1 MEDKL
6 EDLVGALLTTT
17 ISSDDIVLKI
27 TNILQELDIKFY
39 SKFISE
45 NFDSLSILEHWTW
58 KMLSKDSYQWL
69 EQPKYI
75 KLFKSLALF
84 NKNLIFISNEIDTDK
99 KGSLL
104 IAETTNIID
113 DIFEQIET
121 ITDGNSLYFTIISL
135 WFDNLSYLISEY
147 TQFIKSS
154 IITNINFTIASKFVM
169 TDQYKFYLTQL
180 KRSQISQSIFTTK
193 QLFYIKTCSF
203 SLSSFFFCKK
213 QTFPFTSDDILR
225 YLAQDYLEIVHL
237 HSFNIQSWSK
247 ELLSCITHL
256 INFINTCYWWCG
268 DKEKRIK
275 ILLSSEEISYDHVQ
289 SVIRMLSYKPFHS
302 QIQIHRSNDE
312 TVLLDTILG
321 FLILI
326 SDINGFICFM
336 RVKTNL
342 VDILLPL
349 AETGGNDRINICAY
363 IMLGEIVSDE
373 RLQEFK
379 ITDNLCAYFFYVLQ
393 QAWHHP
399 AQKFQRASVQ
409 QLLRGK
415 IILFSESIGSTF
427 F

>member
-6 EDLVGALLTTT
+6 EDLVGALTTT
-17 ISSDDIVLKI
+17 ISSDDIILKL
-27 TNILQELDIKFY
+27 TNLLQELDIKFY

-45 NFDSLSILEHWTW
+45 NFDSLYTLEQWTW
-58 KMLSKDSYQWL
+58 KLLSKDSYQWL
-69 EQPKYI
+69 EQPNYF
-75 KLFKSLALF
+75 KLFTNLALF
-84 NKNLIFISNEIDTDK
+84 NKNLIFISDEIDADK
-99 KGSLL
+99 KASLL
-104 IAETTNIID
+104 IAETTDTID
-113 DIFEQIET
+113 DIFEQIEQ
-121 ITDGNSLYFTIISL
+121 ITDENNLYFTIISL

-154 IITNINFTIASKFVM
+154 IINNINFIIASKFVM

-180 KRSQISQSIFTTK
+180 KQSKICQSIFTTK

-225 YLAQDYLEIVHL
+225 YLAQDYLDIINL

-247 ELLSCITHL
+247 ELFSCIAHL

-275 ILLSSEEISYDHVQ
+275 MLLSSEEISHDHIQ
-289 SVIRMLSYKPFHS
+289 ALIRILSYKLLYS

-312 TVLLDTILG
+312 TLLIDTILG
-321 FLILI
+321 FLIVI
-326 SDINGFICFM
+326 SDINGFICFI
-336 RVKTNL
+336 RDKTNL

-349 AETGGNDRINICAY
+349 TKIGGNNRINICAY
-363 IMLGEIVSDE
+363 VMLGELISDE

-379 ITDNLCAYFFYVLQ
+379 ITDNLCEYFFYTLQ
-393 QAWHHP
+393 QAWNHP
-399 AQKFQRASVQ
+399 AHKFQRSTVQ

-415 IILFSESIGSTF
+415 IILFSKFI
-427 F
+427 